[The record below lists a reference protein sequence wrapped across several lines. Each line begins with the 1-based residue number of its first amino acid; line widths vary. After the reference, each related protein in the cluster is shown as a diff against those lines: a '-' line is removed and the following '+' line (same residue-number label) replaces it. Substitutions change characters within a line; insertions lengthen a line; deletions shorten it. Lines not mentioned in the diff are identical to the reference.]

1 MQGQLIGCIP
11 GSTNVSL
18 HPKRISLFP
27 SYTIPFC
34 SRPVISTTTTL
45 QGLLPC
51 LLFSSNNPSSSLS
64 TGDPVHVQ
72 PRGATSAAGIPQI
85 EYIKHVYLPF
95 LERHFALRPDMRVH
109 TLGFIPR
116 GGGDVRASIT
126 PRLGPLQPITL
137 TRRGA
142 VTSVAG
148 RAYAAGLPAKFAR
161 EMRDSAVATLVAAT
175 MNPPMVQIEA
185 SREGPDGA
193 VGGGWG
199 IVLWAETQFGC
210 VIGGSSV
217 GLRERVPEDVGKE
230 AAQELLRNLRHGGC
244 SAGNCFHNA
253 HYDQDQMIIFL
264 ALAEGRS
271 TVKTGPLT
279 FRTEAAMRIAEKLTS
294 AKFTVKG
301 VPSGQFLIQ
310 CDGVGYTG
318 SQQ

>member
-1 MQGQLIGCIP
+1 MAQRESVIVDGDELSELDGNSQYLYVFVLAALSNRRVEACNIRGGLGLQECDIPGLETVAKICKGQLIGCTP
-11 GSTNVSL
+11 GSTNASL

-27 SYTIPFC
+27 SYTIPFR

-64 TGDPVHVQ
+64 TGDPIHVQ
-72 PRGATSAAGIPQI
+72 LRGATSAAGIPQI

-126 PRLGPLQPITL
+126 PRPGPLQPIML

-161 EMRDSAVATLVAAT
+161 EM
-175 MNPPMVQIEA
+175 NP
-185 SREGPDGA
+185 
-193 VGGGWG
+193 
-199 IVLWAETQFGC
+199 
-210 VIGGSSV
+210 
-217 GLRERVPEDVGKE
+217 K
-230 AAQELLRNLRHGGC
+230 
-244 SAGNCFHNA
+244 
-253 HYDQDQMIIFL
+253 
-264 ALAEGRS
+264 
-271 TVKTGPLT
+271 
-279 FRTEAAMRIAEKLTS
+279 
-294 AKFTVKG
+294 
-301 VPSGQFLIQ
+301 
-310 CDGVGYTG
+310 
-318 SQQ
+318 